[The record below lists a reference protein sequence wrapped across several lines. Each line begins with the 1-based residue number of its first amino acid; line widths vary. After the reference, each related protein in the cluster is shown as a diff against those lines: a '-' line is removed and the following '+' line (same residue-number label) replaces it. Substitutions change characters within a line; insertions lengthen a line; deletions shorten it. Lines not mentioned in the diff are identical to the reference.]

1 MPRRP
6 EDSPNWGGKRA
17 GSGRK
22 PKDNACRATIGIR
35 VPQHVADECKALG
48 STKFLRPIVIAAI
61 ERASGRAPAGK
72 AADVPGFDPLDKAG
86 FAKPAPEPDC
96 AVPLVDAGVPCG
108 FPSPA
113 LDYAKEELSL
123 TDLLVRNKFATFFV
137 RADGDS
143 MVDAGIW
150 DGDLL
155 VVDRSVEPR
164 SGDIVMAYLH
174 GDFTIKTLRFE
185 AGRPVLHPE
194 NAEADYPVIRPT
206 EYDDFRVEGVVMW
219 NLRRQ
224 RR

>member
-1 MPRRP
+1 MKKVNTRSRGNSKATSRSAAL
-6 EDSPNWGGKRA
+6 EARARLEREQEEEILSLLRKEADAFVPNVYPSAK
-17 GSGRK
+17 K
-22 PKDNACRATIGIR
+22 
-35 VPQHVADECKALG
+35 
-48 STKFLRPIVIAAI
+48 
-61 ERASGRAPAGK
+61 
-72 AADVPGFDPLDKAG
+72 KAG
-86 FAKPAPEPDC
+86 LLAPIETR
-96 AVPLVDAGVPCG
+96 
-108 FPSPA
+108 
-113 LDYAKEELSL
+113 EELSL